1 MLLGNMWLNSFKNAC
16 EKNAIFNKV
25 TDCRTYATSLKISSS
40 RLFLKDFSPDFTTNS
55 LERATSGKPTSPERL
70 QWLFVPLLLF
80 LLSHLIFTCPKL
92 AQKYWRNLF
101 YSAFFQWYCAD
112 FEQNNRYL
120 KNVVGQ
126 FFPKQQL
133 QKMYRI
139 IF

>member
-1 MLLGNMWLNSFKNAC
+1 MVQDWIHNDTRQSSEFKTIVRKELSNPHF
-16 EKNAIFNKV
+16 KINPPPPPPPPFWV
-25 TDCRTYATSLKISSS
+25 T
-40 RLFLKDFSPDFTTNS
+40 PHFTTNS
-55 LERATSGKPTSPERL
+55 SERATSGKRTSPERL

-133 QKMYRI
+133 QKRYRI